1 MNQRTKNIL
10 FALFFT
16 FGLTAVLKFYFK
28 IPDIAILFCV
38 ILGAISGLTSVVIR
52 GFINPP
58 SWLYRIRFSVLGF
71 LWGISIGIL
80 NFGMESIQKKTFV
93 MRDLSVHLI
102 IGLLIGLVFSIIFS
116 LQKLKRQKGSER
128 QLAKDSALLIKQN
141 GEKIKGELVLTD
153 EQLIFLGNRKKEKIW
168 EKEVRETHP
177 NISKTKLLG
186 VPNGFKLENDEILL
200 KVSFPYY
207 WLKSIKKKNTTA

>member
-1 MNQRTKNIL
+1 MSHKTKNLLIGL
-10 FALFFT
+10 FIII
-16 FGLTAVLKFYFK
+16 GLTAILKFYFK
-28 IPDIAILFCV
+28 ITGIGILFCA
-38 ILGAISGLTSVVIR
+38 ILGVIYGLTTVVIT

-58 SWLYRIRFSVLGF
+58 SWLYRIRFFVLGI

-80 NFGMESIQKKTFV
+80 NFGMDSIQKKTFV
-93 MRDLSVHLI
+93 MRDLSVHII
-102 IGLLIGLVFSIIFS
+102 IGLLIGLVFSMFFS

-141 GEKIKGELVLTD
+141 GEKIKGELVLTND
-153 EQLIFLGNRKKEKIW
+153 QIIFLGNRKKEKIW
-168 EKEVRETHP
+168 EKEVGETHP

-186 VPNGFKLENDEILL
+186 IPNGFKLENDDILL

-207 WLKSIKKKNTTA
+207 WLKSIKKIKTTA